1 MFLQNSKVPDV
12 TVSRVTDDGFENV
25 STRDLFAEGLYI
37 LVGVPGAFTPVCTQ
51 EHLPSLIE
59 NADQIKQAGVHDIY
73 CISDD
78 HRWALD
84 IWRKEIEGS
93 EKVIFLS
100 DGNRDFLSAIKMESD
115 QHDLYLSG
123 KYGRFYFVI
132 KNGKIKRIRSEKSV
146 LEIKS
151 TDGYCILS
159 DIKDALE
166 MT

>member
-1 MFLQNSKVPDV
+1 MFSHNSKIPDE
-12 TVSRVTDDGFENV
+12 TVAVVSDDGFENV
-25 STRDLFAEGLYI
+25 STGTLFENGIYI

-51 EHLPSLIE
+51 QHLPSLIE
-59 NADQIKQAGVHDIY
+59 NADQIKQAGVRDIY

-100 DGNRDFLSAIKMESD
+100 DGNRDFLSRIKMQSD

-132 KNGKIKRIRSEKSV
+132 NNGRIKRIRSEQSV
-146 LEIKS
+146 LDTKS
-151 TDGYCILS
+151 TDGVCILT
-159 DIKDALE
+159 DIRDVAA
-166 MT
+166 MG